1 MENKFGKWTISDEEL
16 DAQLEA
22 ARARA
27 READETEPRAVTARY
42 DEATQRVGIEL
53 SNGCFF
59 AFPARFIKELMHATR
74 EQREAVTVSEFGNVL
89 FWDELDA
96 QYGVPG
102 LVAGVFGSKAWMR
115 EIGRRG
121 GQQLSEAKS
130 RAARL
135 NGLKGGRPRKQTE
148 IVVAPA
154 DTRDPWRTLHVTLQ
168 AISKARSCDRTR
180 AWHNMLAIVLESVSG
195 SLSSEDIATLFRRH
209 IDLQWRY
216 APAGPVEAVS
226 LHSARPRPIVTG
238 SVAKKLVET
247 TAYAQVTELQN
258 AA

>member
-1 MENKFGKWTISDEEL
+1 MENKFGKWTISDEAL
-16 DAQLEA
+16 QAQIEA
-22 ARARA
+22 ARERA
-27 READETEPRAVTARY
+27 RKADETEPRAVGARY
-42 DEATQRVGIEL
+42 DDALERVEIEL

-59 AFPARFIKELMHATR
+59 AFPARFIKELTHATR
-74 EQREAVTVSEFGNVL
+74 EQREAVIVSEFGNAL

-115 EIGRRG
+115 EIGKRG
-121 GQQLSEAKS
+121 GQRSSDAKS

-135 NGLKGGRPRKQTE
+135 NGRKGGRPRKQTE

-154 DTRDPWRTLHVTLQ
+154 DTRDPWRTLQVRLQ
-168 AISKARSCDRTR
+168 ATSKSRPCDRTW
-180 AWHNMLAIVLESVSG
+180 AWHMLASVLESVSS
-195 SLSSEDIATLFRRH
+195 SLSSDDITELAQRH
-209 IDLQWRY
+209 LDLQWRY